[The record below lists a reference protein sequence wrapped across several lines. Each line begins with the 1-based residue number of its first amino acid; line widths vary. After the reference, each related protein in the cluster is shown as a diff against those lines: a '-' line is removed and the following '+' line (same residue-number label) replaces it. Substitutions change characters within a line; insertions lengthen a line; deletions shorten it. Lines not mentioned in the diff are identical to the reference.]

1 MTDVERFISRWT
13 GRDGG
18 QERANYALF
27 LTEFCRLIGVE
38 SPEPAAHATELNAY
52 VFERAVTFREP
63 DGSTAKGRIDLY
75 KRGCFV
81 LEAKQS
87 RQGEGPKAAAGGE
100 QQQALSPIEEPP
112 QGRRVSRR
120 WDVLM
125 MNARRQAEDYAKALP
140 PAEGWPPFLIV
151 CDVGNCFELYA
162 DFSGQGKNYAQ
173 FPDRQ
178 GFRIFLQD
186 LRSEEIRERLK
197 KVWTDP
203 HSLDPTKRAAK
214 VTRDI
219 AERLAKVSKFLE
231 EQRGADG
238 RPRYKR
244 EAIASFLM
252 RCLFTMFAED
262 VELIPKESFKRVLDR
277 CRANPELLPELV
289 GQLWEAMDA
298 GTFAFAIEAK
308 VKRFNGYLF
317 KDRTVLPL
325 PREEIG
331 ELFEAAK
338 ANWREVEPAIF
349 GTLLEQALDP
359 VERRKLGAHY
369 TPRAYVERLVVATVI
384 EPLRAEWDLVRA
396 TAERLSSES
405 NPGAALAEV
414 TKFHAQ
420 LCGVRV
426 LDPACGTGNFLY
438 VALELMKR
446 LEGEVLEA
454 VADLGGQ
461 EALGLDRHTID
472 PHQFLG
478 MELNPHAAAIAELV
492 VWIGFLQWFFRT
504 QGGQPTEPILRD
516 FKTIKAMDAVLL
528 HDGSEPALDEA
539 SRPVMQMDAEGR
551 RVPVL
556 AFRNP
561 RLPPW
566 PEAEYIVGNPP
577 FIGGK
582 DVRGRLGDGYA
593 KALWAAHPH
602 MNESADFVMYWW
614 DRAADLLTRR
624 GTRLRRFGFVTT
636 NSITQEFS
644 RRVMAARMKAKKPIS
659 LLMAIPDHPW
669 TKATRDAAAVRI
681 AMTVASTGK
690 HDGVLSEVVREGG
703 LEGDA
708 PTIEY
713 ADYRGEINPDLTV
726 GADVTSATG
735 LRSNDFISSPGMK
748 LHGSGFIISPAEAE
762 AVGLGKREGLEA
774 FVRPYRNGRDL
785 AARGRG
791 VLVIDLFGLEEE
803 EVRRDYPEVYQRLLT
818 VRAARDEQCLRSNTP
833 DAIEYAKRWWVFGKP
848 RQELRGALRGLRRY
862 VATVETSKHR
872 VFQFLPEDIVPDNML
887 VCIASED
894 AFVLGVLS
902 SRTHVVWALR
912 AGGWLGIGNDPRYS
926 KSRVF
931 DPFPFP
937 DASEPLKVDIRAVA
951 EELDAFR
958 KARQVEHPRLT
969 LTQMYNVLEKLRV
982 GAPLD
987 EDDERIRDEGLVLV
1001 LKELHDRLDAR
1012 VLDAYGWPHNLS
1024 DEDIIARLV
1033 ALNKQRAKEEARGL
1047 IRWLRPDYQKARAGL
1062 ATSVRPEETQDSM
1075 ALVVDAAREQK
1086 PQFPADEVERTAA
1099 IMAALAN
1106 ASGTVDAAAIAAGF
1120 RQGKRV
1126 EPQIQATLASL
1137 VRMGFASSPD
1147 GRSFM
1152 FRRVA

>member
-1 MTDVERFISRWT
+1 MALIEHFISRWSA
-13 GRDGG
+13 REGG
-18 QERANYALF
+18 QERANYAMF
-27 LTEFCRLIGVE
+27 LGELCAVIGVPP
-38 SPEPAAHATELNAY
+38 PEPAGHASELNAY

-87 RQGEGPKAAAGGE
+87 RQGEGPKAAGAA
-100 QQQALSPIEEPP
+100 QQSLFAPEPVP
-112 QGRRVSRR
+112 QGRRR

-140 PAEGWPPFLIV
+140 ASEGWPPFLIV
-151 CDVGNCFELYA
+151 CDVGKCLELYA

-178 GFRIFLQD
+178 GFRIFLSD
-186 LRSEEIRERLK
+186 LRSEEVRERLRLI
-197 KVWTDP
+197 WTDP

-219 AERLAKVSKFLE
+219 AERLARVSKFLE
-231 EQRGADG
+231 EQRGADNT
-238 RPRYKR
+238 PRYQR
-244 EAIASFLM
+244 EAIAAFLM

-262 VELIPKESFKRVLDR
+262 VELIPKESFRGVLER
-277 CRANPELLPELV
+277 CRAKPDLFPALV
-289 GQLWEAMDA
+289 GQLWEAMDT
-298 GTFAFAIEAK
+298 GTFAYAIEAR

-331 ELFEAAK
+331 ELYEAAR

-369 TPRAYVERLVVATVI
+369 TPRAYVERLVIATLI
-384 EPLRAEWDLVRA
+384 EPLREEWDHVRA
-396 TAERLSSES
+396 TAERLGAGG
-405 NPGAALAEV
+405 NPRGALDEV
-414 TKFHAQ
+414 SKFHAR

-478 MELNPHAAAIAELV
+478 LELNPHAAAIAELV
-492 VWIGFLQWFFRT
+492 VWLGFLQWFFRT

-516 FKTIKAMDAVLL
+516 FRTIKAMDAVLM
-528 HDGSEPALDEA
+528 HDGAEPALDA
-539 SRPVMQMDAEGR
+539 TGAPVVQTDADGR

-556 AFRNP
+556 TFRNP

-582 DVRGRLGDGYA
+582 DIRGRLGDGYA

-636 NSITQEFS
+636 NSITQDFS
-644 RRVMAARMKAKKPIS
+644 RRVMAARMKAKKPVS

-669 TKATRDAAAVRI
+669 TKVTRDAAAVRI
-681 AMTVASTGK
+681 AMTVAAAGK
-690 HDGVLSEVVREGG
+690 HEGVLREVVREEG
-703 LEGDA
+703 LSSESPIVDLRDRIG
-708 PTIEY
+708 TI
-713 ADYRGEINPDLTV
+713 NSDLTI
-726 GADVTSATG
+726 GGDVTGAPP
-735 LRSNDFISSPGMK
+735 LRANDFICSNGMK
-748 LHGSGFIISPAEAE
+748 PLGAGFIVSGEHASL
-762 AVGLGKREGLEA
+762 VGLGHRAGAERHI
-774 FVRPYRNGRDL
+774 VQYRNGRDL
-785 AARGRG
+785 MAQPRDCYA
-791 VLVIDLFGLEEE
+791 LDFFGLSSEQLRQLFPEAYQHLVRTVKGE
-803 EVRRDYPEVYQRLLT
+803 REVAAERSQTRDAQ
-818 VRAARDEQCLRSNTP
+818 
-833 DAIEYAKRWWVFGKP
+833 EYAEKWWLFCKP
-848 RQELRGALRGLRRY
+848 RQELRAFVSKLSRFI
-862 VATVETSKHR
+862 VTVQTAKHR
-872 VFQFLPEDIVPDNML
+872 VFAFFDAKLMPDQTLMVFGL
-887 VCIASED
+887 DD
-894 AFVLGVLS
+894 AYFLGVLS
-902 SRTHVVWALR
+902 SCIHAFWTLRTCS
-912 AGGWLGIGNDPRYS
+912 WLGVGNDSRYIKTRS
-926 KSRVF
+926 F

-937 DASEPLKVDIRAVA
+937 DATEPLKADIRAVA

-958 KARQVEHPRLT
+958 KARQAEHPRLT
-969 LTQMYNVLEKLRV
+969 LTQMYNVLEKLKA
-982 GAPLD
+982 GAPLEA
-987 EDDERIRDEGLVLV
+987 EDTRIRDEGLVLI
-1001 LKELHDRLDAR
+1001 LKELHERLDAL
-1012 VLDAYGWPHNLS
+1012 VFDAYGWPRDLT
-1024 DEDIIARLV
+1024 DEEIITRLV
-1033 ALNKQRAKEEARGL
+1033 ALNKERAREEARGL

-1062 ATSVRPEETQDSM
+1062 VAPVQPVAAQDSM
-1075 ALVVDAAREQK
+1075 ALVVEAAREQK
-1086 PQFPADEVERTAA
+1086 PQFPAGEVERTAA
-1099 IMAALAN
+1099 VMAALAN
-1106 ASGTVDAAAIAAGF
+1106 AAGPVDAASIASGF
-1120 RQGKRV
+1120 RQGKRA
-1126 EPQIQATLASL
+1126 EPQVQATLASL
-1137 VRMGFASSPD
+1137 ARMGFASSRD

>member
-1 MTDVERFISRWT
+1 MVDVEHFISRWT
-13 GRDGG
+13 VREGG

-27 LTEFCRLIGVE
+27 LAELCQLIGVDP
-38 SPEPAAHATELNAY
+38 PEPAGHSSELNAY

-87 RQGEGPKAAAGGE
+87 RQGEGPKAPAGGE
-100 QQQALSPIEEPP
+100 QQALFSVEEAP

-140 PAEGWPPFLIV
+140 AAEGWPPFLIV

-178 GFRIFLQD
+178 GFRVFLQD
-186 LRSEEIRERLK
+186 LRSQEVRERLK

-203 HSLDPTKRAAK
+203 HNLDPTKRAAK

-231 EQRGADG
+231 EQRGTDG
-238 RPRYKR
+238 KPLYKR

-277 CRANPELLPELV
+277 CRTSPELLPQLV
-289 GQLWEAMDA
+289 GQLWEAMDTGA
-298 GTFAFAIEAK
+298 FAFAIEAK

-359 VERRKLGAHY
+359 SERRKLGAHY
-369 TPRAYVERLVVATVI
+369 TPRAYVERLVIATVI

-396 TAERLSSES
+396 TAERLSSEG
-405 NPGAALAEV
+405 NPAAALAEV

-420 LCGVRV
+420 LCTVRV

-438 VALELMKR
+438 VSLELMKR

-528 HDGSEPALDEA
+528 HDGSEPAVDA
-539 SRPVMQMDAEGR
+539 SGQPVMQTDAEGR

-556 AFRNP
+556 SFRNP
-561 RLPPW
+561 RLPQW

-577 FIGGK
+577 FIGAK
-582 DVRGRLGDGYA
+582 FMRGYLGDGYA

-624 GTRLRRFGFVTT
+624 GTKLRRFGFVTT

-644 RRVMAARMKAKKPIS
+644 RRVMEARMKAKKPIS

-669 TKATRDAAAVRI
+669 TKVTKDAAAVRI
-681 AMTVASTGK
+681 AMTVAAAGK
-690 HDGVLSEVVREGG
+690 QGGVLREVVREDS
-703 LEGDA
+703 LNTDA
-708 PTIEY
+708 PAIELT
-713 ADYRGEINPDLTV
+713 DHNGDINTDLTV
-726 GADVTSATG
+726 GVDLTSVSA
-735 LRSNDFISSPGMK
+735 LKSNKFVCSPGVK
-748 LHGSGFIISPAEAE
+748 LHGDGFIVHEELIDQLGLN
-762 AVGLGKREGLEA
+762 AVVDINYLKE
-774 FVRPYRNGRDL
+774 YRNGRDIVGT
-785 AARGRG
+785 RRG
-791 VLVIDLFGLEEE
+791 VKVIDLFGLDEEE
-803 EVRRDYPEVYQRLLT
+803 ARRRVPRIYQHLMATVKVDRQAQLQRVRTADSEEY
-818 VRAARDEQCLRSNTP
+818 LR
-833 DAIEYAKRWWVFGKP
+833 RWWIFGKP
-848 RQELRGALRGLRRY
+848 RQELRSALRELRRY
-862 VATVETSKHR
+862 IVTPVTTKHR
-872 VFQFLPEDIVPDNML
+872 VYQFLDTNVVPDDALMS
-887 VCIASED
+887 IAIED
-894 AFVLGVLS
+894 AFILGVMS
-902 SRTHVVWALR
+902 SAVCVRWTMS
-912 AGGWLGIGNDPRYS
+912 AGSTLEDRPRFIKAS
-926 KSRVF
+926 CF

-937 DASEPLKVDIRAVA
+937 DASEPLKAEIRAVA

-958 KARQVEHPRLT
+958 KARQTEHPRLT
-969 LTQMYNVLEKLRV
+969 LTQMYNVLEKLKAS
-982 GAPLD
+982 APLD
-987 EDDERIRDEGLVLV
+987 KEDIRIGDEGLVLI
-1001 LKELHDRLDAR
+1001 LKELHGKIDAL
-1012 VLDAYGWPHNLS
+1012 VFDAYGWPRGLS

-1033 ALNKQRAKEEARGL
+1033 ALNKERAEEEARGL
-1047 IRWLRPDYQKARAGL
+1047 IRWLRPDYQKARAGII
-1062 ATSVRPEETQDSM
+1062 ATVKPTEEQGNM
-1075 ALVVDAAREQK
+1075 ALVVEAAKEQK
-1086 PQFPADEVERTAA
+1086 PPFPAGEVERTAA

-1106 ASGTVDAAAIAAGF
+1106 ASGLVSAASIAAGF
-1120 RQGKRV
+1120 RQGKRA
-1126 EPQIQATLASL
+1126 EPQVLATLASL
-1137 VRMGFASSPD
+1137 ARMGFASSRD
-1147 GRSFM
+1147 GQSFM
-1152 FRRVA
+1152 LRRVA